1 MKCPGQDT
9 RYWKLGAIFEVKCPK
24 CGSEVEFFKDDITRR
39 CKQCG
44 QGLLNPHVD
53 FGCASYCHY
62 AEQCLGDL
70 PAELLAEK
78 DDLLKDRVAVET
90 KRYLGQDFKRIGH
103 AANVARYAERMV
115 NDERG
120 DPAVVLCAAFL
131 HDIGLHEAERKYNG
145 TGAKYHQKEG
155 PPIAREILTKLGAR
169 GKLVEE
175 VCDIVGHHHMPRD
188 EETLNF
194 KIVHDAD
201 LIVNLEERQKDRKTH
216 RDKLREIIE
225 ERILTRAGKRL
236 ARKALL
242 GEET

>member
-1 MKCPGQDT
+1 M
-9 RYWKLGAIFEVKCPK
+9 Y
-24 CGSEVEFFKDDITRR
+24 SELPNSAKPFMEWPWSQIEPFYLALIERPIDST
-39 CKQCG
+39 
-44 QGLLNPHVD
+44 HVD
-53 FGCASYCHY
+53 AWLADWSR
-62 AEQCLGDL
+62 LTDL
-70 PAELLAEK
+70 VQETFTRLQIAT
-78 DDLLKDRVAVET
+78 AVDT
-90 KRYLGQDFKRIGH
+90 TDQ
-103 AANVARYAERMV
+103 
-115 NDERG
+115 
-120 DPAVVLCAAFL
+120 
-131 HDIGLHEAERKYNG
+131 EAERKYQS
-145 TGAKYHQKEG
+145 TAARYQEKEG